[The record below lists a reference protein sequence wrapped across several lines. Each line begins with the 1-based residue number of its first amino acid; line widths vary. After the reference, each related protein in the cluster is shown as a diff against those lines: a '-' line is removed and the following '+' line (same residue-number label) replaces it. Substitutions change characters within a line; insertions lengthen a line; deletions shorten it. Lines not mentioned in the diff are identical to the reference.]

1 MKNFKFLLT
10 ILIVFSLFNA
20 CEKIVEGLN
29 EDPNNP
35 QSADD
40 RYVLTGAQLAN
51 VLVQEGEVAR
61 LTGMWSGYFTGDDRQ
76 YIGLAQYQTTSGD
89 SDSPWGNLY
98 AGAVNQ
104 SNIIIKSTETT
115 GNLIYRGIAKITKA
129 NALGTATAIWGD
141 VPFSEA
147 GDNEQFPNPKYDAQA
162 DVYAGVQTLLDEAI
176 AHLTAQSGAA
186 IAGDIHELST
196 AQWIKVAYT
205 LKARY
210 YMHVKN
216 YAAAY
221 TAAQSGI
228 DSAADSWVATHG
240 SSYGQNFNIFYSF
253 LDYDRAGYMAATD
266 AYLTRLLDPGNAMYR
281 GNAKTN
287 EEARFNY
294 YYMDVQEYATQYEPN
309 FYSPLWFGTPNGI
322 FGHDTPYILAGYA
335 ENLLILAEAAVRSN
349 AANLG
354 VALGHLNDYRAFL
367 SAGGDMNPPFYDA
380 ADADYLGYTAQYD
393 AYDIADFAAG
403 GIENTDNISQVNALR
418 REILQERYVT
428 FYGSIEGFNDVR
440 RTRGDAVGVKPPP
453 TTGTQLP
460 QRLFYPQ
467 SEINSNSST
476 PDPLPGLFDPTPV
489 NN

>member
-10 ILIVFSLFNA
+10 VLIVFSFFNA

-29 EDPNNP
+29 DDPNNP

-61 LTGMWSGYFTGDDRQ
+61 LTGMWSGYFTGFDRQ
-76 YIGLAQYQTTSGD
+76 YINLNIYQTTAGD
-89 SDSPWGNLY
+89 ADSPWGNLY
-98 AGAVNQ
+98 AGAVQQ

-115 GNLIYRGIAKITKA
+115 GNLIYRGVAKIIKA
-129 NALGTATAIWGD
+129 NALGTATAIWGN

-147 GDNEQFPNPKYDAQA
+147 GDREAFPNPAYDNQA

-176 AHLTAQSGAA
+176 AHLTAQSASS
-186 IAGDIHELST
+186 ILGDIHELST

-210 YMHVKN
+210 FTHVKN

-221 TAAQSGI
+221 TASQNGI
-228 DSAADSWVATHG
+228 NSAADNWVAMHG
-240 SSYGQNFNIFYSF
+240 ESYGQNFNIFYSF
-253 LDYDRAGYMAATD
+253 LDYDRAGYMAADD
-266 AYLTRLLDPGNAMYR
+266 AYLTHLLDPADALYR

-287 EEARFNY
+287 EDARFNFY
-294 YYMDVQEYATQYEPN
+294 YASGIYTGGYEPN
-309 FYSPLWFGTPNGI
+309 FLSPLWFDYPNGI
-322 FGHDTPYILAGYA
+322 FGHDSPYILAGYA
-335 ENLLILAEAAVRSN
+335 ENLLILAEAAVRTN
-349 AANLG
+349 ANLS

-367 SAGGDMNPPFYDA
+367 AAGGDMNPAYIDP
-380 ADADYLGYTAQYD
+380 ADLAFVAQYD
-393 AYDIADFAAG
+393 AYDLADFAAG
-403 GIENTDNISQVNALR
+403 GIENADNISQVNALR

-440 RTRGDAVGVKPPP
+440 RNSGDAVGVKPPP

-460 QRLFYPQ
+460 QRMLYPQ

-476 PDPLPGLFDPTPV
+476 PSPIPGLFDATPV